1 MNYAKE
7 SEGKNLNVRVAN
19 ELDYL
24 ALRLI
29 YLESRR
35 KSFHWTDIEEMTLE
49 DFDKDTVGEYII
61 LAEENNRILGFAS
74 LYLPEN
80 FIHNLFVHPDF
91 SGKGVGG
98 ELLNASIEKM
108 NKPLRLKCVS
118 KNEKAMKFY
127 EKKGWKK
134 VVEEGYPGE
143 RYWVMEYE

>member
-1 MNYAKE
+1 M
-7 SEGKNLNVRVAN
+7 NVRVAN
-19 ELDYL
+19 ELDYP

-35 KSFHWTDIEEMTLE
+35 KSFHWADIEEMTLE
-49 DFDKDTVGEYII
+49 DFDKDTVEEYII
-61 LAEENNRILGFAS
+61 LVEENNHILGFAS

-98 ELLNASIEKM
+98 ALHNASIEKM

-118 KNEKAMKFY
+118 RNEKAMKFY
-127 EKKGWKK
+127 ENKGWKK
-134 VVEEGYPGE
+134 VVEEGESAE
-143 RYWVMEYE
+143 RYWVMKYE